1 MNTAAQGI
9 LSQMVRQFEAR
20 HNRQPQRIVIAPLAC
35 LALAIKHDLTP
46 TLRGIAIECRDIQ
59 ESEATADH
67 SLVKSLAVFIIPEDR
82 SGRLV
87 ACDLQT

>member
-1 MNTAAQGI
+1 MNTTAQGI

-20 HNRQPQRIVIAPLAC
+20 HSRPPQKIVIAPLAC
-35 LALAIKHDLTP
+35 LALAIKQNLTP
-46 TLRGIAIECRDIQ
+46 VLQGIAVECRDIQ
-59 ESEATADH
+59 ESEATADR
-67 SLVKSLAVFIIPEDR
+67 SRAKSLAVFIIPEDQ